1 MHKKKKEKKSRTK
14 KKRRE
19 KKKKKKEGRRKKE
32 KKISCIFELN
42 LIYQSVP
49 KLFLVLSCDIACV

>member
-14 KKRRE
+14 KKER

-49 KLFLVLSCDIACV
+49 KLFLVLSCGIACV